1 MKLPF
6 VFAAFAVMPA
16 RSTLAQPAQNI
27 APLVS
32 DEVRQMCRQVAQ
44 KVCPSGLIP
53 DFQAISR
60 CLEDNKTKLPAQCAP
75 MIAAFRQR
83 AQ

>member
-6 VFAAFAVMPA
+6 VFAAFAVITA
-16 RSTLAQPAQNI
+16 GWALAQPAQNG

-32 DEVRQMCRQVAQ
+32 DEVRQMCREVAQ
-44 KVCPSGLIP
+44 KICPSGLVP

-60 CLEDNKTKLPAQCAP
+60 CLEDNKTKLPVQCSP
-75 MIAAFRQR
+75 LIAAFRQR